1 MPRPPDMSN
10 LVVLL
15 EKKKIQWLYT
25 QPSEEHLAVIPF
37 QHQESLKIISRMTL
51 EKIKKSQQI
60 SGKFHCSLG
69 PELKQ
74 RLVCSWHP
82 PRALRYSWRHGGEQ
96 APGRPT
102 DGRGPLD
109 LIEKELLYLFLIHRI
124 EIIFNRH
131 YVSFSGNIQI
141 PDYFF
146 DLWDFSKASPSGAQS
161 RVAIPHGIFS
171 SCAAQLSVGFVSAT
185 KREGSR
191 SFPLYFISCF
201 YSNLKIYP
209 CWWPL
214 LSSPPVLWRSFSF
227 LRKKRVWLRVVFEPA
242 CMPMTKEK
250 CSVRHAAGRKRTSPR
265 GHQPHRMWEQEHSGF
280 VRKAATWHPFD
291 HNGVPHR
298 GCLKLLWNTC
308 IVSLSL
314 SFLVS
319 CPLFKGS
326 YIYIFLILRIGCL

>member
-1 MPRPPDMSN
+1 MT
-10 LVVLL
+10 
-15 EKKKIQWLYT
+15 LYT
-25 QPSEEHLAVIPF
+25 AFWRTFGCHSISAPGILKNHQPNDFREDKK
-37 QHQESLKIISRMTL
+37 ESTD
-51 EKIKKSQQI
+51 
-60 SGKFHCSLG
+60 
-69 PELKQ
+69 Q
-74 RLVCSWHP
+74 REVPLLVGARAETKTRLLLT

-214 LSSPPVLWRSFSF
+214 LSSPPALWRSFSF